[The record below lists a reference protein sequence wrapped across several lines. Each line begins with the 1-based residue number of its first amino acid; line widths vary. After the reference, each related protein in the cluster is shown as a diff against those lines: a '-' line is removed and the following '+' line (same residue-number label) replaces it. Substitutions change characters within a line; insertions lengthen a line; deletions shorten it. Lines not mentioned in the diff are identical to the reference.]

1 MVVCIR
7 DLVLMFLS
15 SLRMSRKIAMKKLS
29 AHAQSR
35 QADIVE
41 KKNSPAIEVENTK
54 DSRDKNFRA

>member
-15 SLRMSRKIAMKKLS
+15 SLRMSRKIAMKKPS

-41 KKNSPAIEVENTK
+41 KKKFTG
-54 DSRDKNFRA
+54 DQG